1 MSYFGSTGSKRRS
14 GAPTSLL
21 RYIEVG
27 GHVTVVSFGGST
39 ERGAPAISLQPP
51 KPVNQHRQMEKV
63 VI

>member
-27 GHVTVVSFGGST
+27 GHVTVVSFWG
-39 ERGAPAISLQPP
+39 EY
-51 KPVNQHRQMEKV
+51 
-63 VI
+63 